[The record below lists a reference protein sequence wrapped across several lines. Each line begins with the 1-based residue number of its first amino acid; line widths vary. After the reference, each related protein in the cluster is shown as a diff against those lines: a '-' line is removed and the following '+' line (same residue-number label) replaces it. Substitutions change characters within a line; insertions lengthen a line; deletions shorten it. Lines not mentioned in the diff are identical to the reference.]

1 MNPLVL
7 LGTVVVVSLLLARRQ
22 NSRLPKL
29 VGKPGRHYFPK
40 AISVLILTAQ
50 VSELVKVVEHI
61 SIVNIFASLMLFVI
75 LVATKTGTE
84 GELH

>member
-7 LGTVVVVSLLLARRQ
+7 LGVIAIVALLVAQRQ
-22 NSRLPKL
+22 NSRLPRL
-29 VGKPGRHYFPK
+29 VGKPARHYLPQ
-40 AISVLILTAQ
+40 AISMLILTAQ

-61 SIVNIFASLMLFVI
+61 SIVNVFAALMLLVI
-75 LVATKTGTE
+75 LAATKNGTE